1 MIGIVGKKCGMTRV
15 FTDDGR
21 SVPVT
26 IVQANPNFINKIK
39 TKNTDGYDAIQVTTG
54 QKIKKLSKPN
64 QGQIKSTKKEHSS
77 KLHEFRLNNH
87 EIDKV
92 ETGKEITVDYF
103 QKGELVDISGKT
115 IGKGFAG
122 VIKRHNFSMQDATHG
137 NSLSHRAPGSIG
149 QNQTPGRVF
158 KGKKMSGHMGNV
170 KRTIQNLEVV
180 EIDSE
185 RNLIYI
191 KGSCTGHD
199 NSYLVITPS
208 IKSKQEER
216 EIFPQFDLEE
226 TPETAAQ
233 PEETEVEAQPEETP
247 ETAAQPEETE
257 VEAQPEET
265 PETAAQPEETEVEAQ
280 PETPETDSVG
290 EDEKKKDK

>member
-64 QGQIKSTKKEHSS
+64 QGQINSTKKEHSS

-226 TPETAAQ
+226 TPEA
-233 PEETEVEAQPEETP
+233 VAQPEETP
-247 ETAAQPEETE
+247 EETPEA
-257 VEAQPEET
+257 VAQPEET
-265 PETAAQPEETEVEAQ
+265 PEA
-280 PETPETDSVG
+280 DSDS
-290 EDEKKKDK
+290 EDENKKDK

>member
-39 TKNTDGYDAIQVTTG
+39 TKSTDGYDAIQVTTG
-54 QKIKKLSKPN
+54 QRITKLSKPN

-77 KLHEFRLNNH
+77 RLHEFRLNHH

-158 KGKKMSGHMGNV
+158 KGKKMSGQMGNV

-185 RNLIYI
+185 RNLIYV
-191 KGSCTGHD
+191 KGSCVGHD

-208 IKSKQEER
+208 IKSKQKER

-226 TPETAAQ
+226 TPETPETPEVAAQ
-233 PEETEVEAQPEETP
+233 TDETP
-247 ETAAQPEETE
+247 ETPEVAA
-257 VEAQPEET
+257 
-265 PETAAQPEETEVEAQ
+265 
-280 PETPETDSVG
+280 DSDG

>member
-39 TKNTDGYDAIQVTTG
+39 TKSTDGYDAIQVTTG
-54 QKIKKLSKPN
+54 QKIKRLSKPN

-158 KGKKMSGHMGNV
+158 KGKKMSGQMGNV
-170 KRTIQNLEVV
+170 KRTVQNLEVV

-191 KGSCTGHD
+191 KGSTVGHD

-226 TPETAAQ
+226 TPETPETPETLETPETPEAA
-233 PEETEVEAQPEETP
+233 AQPEETP
-247 ETAAQPEETE
+247 ER
-257 VEAQPEET
+257 
-265 PETAAQPEETEVEAQ
+265 
-280 PETPETDSVG
+280 DSDG
-290 EDEKKKDK
+290 EDENKKDK